1 MNKKNKFLLFF
12 FTILL
17 FFNILLFLTNI
28 WIFDNFGN
36 VKIQEILF
44 TLLSPT
50 SGTDSSVVY
59 SYILRVLLIAVS
71 FTVLSCFIVLYTRK
85 KSKHFKY
92 IKNISAIFVVVS
104 LFLSCLYTNSRYDI
118 YGYIS
123 QKSQTTSIYNKSKK
137 TKKKVKKE
145 EYQGDSTIVYQNPKE
160 INISGSDTNNL
171 IYIYLESIENTFLD
185 TAHGGV
191 KAINCMPELTEL
203 ALNNTSFSN
212 NELLGGAIPFTGTT
226 WTIASMTSQFTGLPL
241 KVEVAN
247 DMDQQN
253 RFMPG
258 AKTIGDILN
267 ENGYIQELMI
277 GSQKEFAGTDKL
289 FLQHGFDKISD
300 INFLKEQYLIKN
312 DDLNQWGLKDYK
324 LFELAKNE
332 LTELSQK
339 GKFNFTMATIDC
351 HMPKGFLCKYCPNTY
366 ENRYEN
372 IYACQS
378 KLINSFIDWCKSQS
392 WYENTTIV
400 LVGDHPTMAQQ
411 YVNDVPSDYQ
421 RTTYNCFINS
431 KVTTDQI
438 KNRQFTHMEMY
449 PTTLAAM
456 GFNIEGNKLALGTNL
471 FSELPTII
479 EKYGQDYINEEVQKS
494 SEYLDKNI
502 YQFN

>member
-1 MNKKNKFLLFF
+1 MKLSLILIINLKK
-12 FTILL
+12 
-17 FFNILLFLTNI
+17 
-28 WIFDNFGN
+28 
-36 VKIQEILF
+36 
-44 TLLSPT
+44 
-50 SGTDSSVVY
+50 
-59 SYILRVLLIAVS
+59 
-71 FTVLSCFIVLYTRK
+71 
-85 KSKHFKY
+85 
-92 IKNISAIFVVVS
+92 
-104 LFLSCLYTNSRYDI
+104 
-118 YGYIS
+118 
-123 QKSQTTSIYNKSKK
+123 TTIYNK
-137 TKKKVKKE
+137 KKKVHKKKNT
-145 EYQGDSTIVYQNPKE
+145 EYIGDSTIIYQNPEDVK
-160 INISGSDTNNL
+160 ISGDNTNNL
-171 IYIYLESIENTFLD
+171 IYIYLESFENTFLD
-185 TAHGGV
+185 TENGGIKNV
-191 KAINCMPELTEL
+191 NCLPELTEL
-203 ALNNTSFSN
+203 AKQNTNFSN
-212 NELLGGAIPFTGTT
+212 TDQLGGALPFTGTT

-247 DMDQQN
+247 DMDKQN

-300 INFLKEQYLIKN
+300 ISSLKKQYSIRK

-351 HMPKGFLCKYCPNTY
+351 HMPQGFLCKYCPNTY

-438 KNRQFTHMEMY
+438 KNRQFTHMDMY

>member
-1 MNKKNKFLLFF
+1 M
-12 FTILL
+12 
-17 FFNILLFLTNI
+17 
-28 WIFDNFGN
+28 
-36 VKIQEILF
+36 
-44 TLLSPT
+44 
-50 SGTDSSVVY
+50 
-59 SYILRVLLIAVS
+59 
-71 FTVLSCFIVLYTRK
+71 
-85 KSKHFKY
+85 
-92 IKNISAIFVVVS
+92 
-104 LFLSCLYTNSRYDI
+104 FLSCLYTNSRYDI

-300 INFLKEQYLIKN
+300 INFLKEQYLIK
-312 DDLNQWGLKDYK
+312 
-324 LFELAKNE
+324 
-332 LTELSQK
+332 
-339 GKFNFTMATIDC
+339 MMI
-351 HMPKGFLCKYCPNTY
+351 
-366 ENRYEN
+366 
-372 IYACQS
+372 
-378 KLINSFIDWCKSQS
+378 
-392 WYENTTIV
+392 
-400 LVGDHPTMAQQ
+400 
-411 YVNDVPSDYQ
+411 
-421 RTTYNCFINS
+421 
-431 KVTTDQI
+431 
-438 KNRQFTHMEMY
+438 
-449 PTTLAAM
+449 
-456 GFNIEGNKLALGTNL
+456 
-471 FSELPTII
+471 
-479 EKYGQDYINEEVQKS
+479 
-494 SEYLDKNI
+494 
-502 YQFN
+502 

>member
-1 MNKKNKFLLFF
+1 MLFLL
-12 FTILL
+12 L
-17 FFNILLFLTNI
+17 
-28 WIFDNFGN
+28 
-36 VKIQEILF
+36 
-44 TLLSPT
+44 
-50 SGTDSSVVY
+50 
-59 SYILRVLLIAVS
+59 
-71 FTVLSCFIVLYTRK
+71 
-85 KSKHFKY
+85 
-92 IKNISAIFVVVS
+92 VS

-118 YGYIS
+118 YGYIN

-247 DMDQQN
+247 DMDKQN
-253 RFMPG
+253 QFMPG
-258 AKTIGDILN
+258 AKTIGDILH
-267 ENGYIQELMI
+267 EQGYVQELMI

-300 INFLKEQYLIKN
+300 INSLKEQYSIRN

-339 GKFNFTMATIDC
+339 GKFTLQWQRLL
-351 HMPKGFLCKYCPNTY
+351 P
-366 ENRYEN
+366 
-372 IYACQS
+372 YAS
-378 KLINSFIDWCKSQS
+378 RFF
-392 WYENTTIV
+392 
-400 LVGDHPTMAQQ
+400 M
-411 YVNDVPSDYQ
+411 
-421 RTTYNCFINS
+421 
-431 KVTTDQI
+431 
-438 KNRQFTHMEMY
+438 
-449 PTTLAAM
+449 
-456 GFNIEGNKLALGTNL
+456 
-471 FSELPTII
+471 
-479 EKYGQDYINEEVQKS
+479 
-494 SEYLDKNI
+494 
-502 YQFN
+502 